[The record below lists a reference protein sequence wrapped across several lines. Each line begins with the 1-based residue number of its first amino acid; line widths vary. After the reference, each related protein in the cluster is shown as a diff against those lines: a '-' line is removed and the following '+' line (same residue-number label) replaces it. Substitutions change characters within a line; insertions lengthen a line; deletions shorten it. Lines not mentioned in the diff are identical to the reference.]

1 MPGLTLNIYR
11 LGKSHSLENS
21 PQVYHFIILNPASS
35 RPPAAVLQHPLTSP
49 RPPPADI
56 LSRLQSL
63 TPIKP
68 IMTRLLK
75 TAMKMSATNTF
86 DASEILKE
94 FDNLQSNNVEMEAHV
109 TDTFDEREFLRQT
122 LITMIY

>member
-1 MPGLTLNIYR
+1 
-11 LGKSHSLENS
+11 
-21 PQVYHFIILNPASS
+21 
-35 RPPAAVLQHPLTSP
+35 
-49 RPPPADI
+49 
-56 LSRLQSL
+56 
-63 TPIKP
+63 
-68 IMTRLLK
+68 MTRLLK

-109 TDTFDEREFLRQT
+109 TVTFDEREFLRQT